1 VQADPGAPSPQ
12 PAALHGLLLRQLR
25 RVGLA
30 QDAAGAIDA
39 RLPLLLERISRAYAE
54 AEQGRYLMERSQEL
68 ASREMGELYEQ
79 LQASQ
84 ARLASLVSL
93 SSDWVWEQDAEL
105 RFRYVSALDS
115 DSGGADLSAL
125 LIGQRAVDD
134 IAAIDDDEARHYS
147 GEVAARRPFRNLRF
161 LVQRPLGAPL
171 YIRISGEP
179 VFEGGVFQGYRGV
192 GSDVTL
198 ATLAEQQVLQLARYD
213 SLTGLPNRSMFMAQL
228 EQALL
233 RARVSHL
240 GVAVLF
246 IDLDRFKYV
255 NDTLGHDAGDEL
267 LKIMAR
273 RLAGLLRSMDIVARL
288 GGDEFVIV
296 VNDCLDPATLSKVA
310 SRVLTVLCEPLR
322 LAERAVQVS
331 ASVGIALY
339 PSDGADS
346 ITLLKNAD
354 AAMYLAK
361 SRGKNNFQF
370 FTTQLAQRAARH
382 FALEGELRQAA
393 PRDELRLHYQP
404 RYRVAGGE
412 MSGME
417 ALLRWNH
424 PTRGLIPPGDFI
436 DLAEESGLIVP
447 IGRWVMEE
455 ACRQI
460 RAWREQGL
468 NPPRC
473 AINLSVRQFC
483 NEALVDELHAALSS
497 SVLES
502 QSLEVEITESVLMGD
517 PERARQVLDRLHALG
532 VSIAIDDFGTGY
544 SSLAYLKRFPAQ
556 TLKID
561 RSFISGLP
569 DDRDDAAITQ
579 AVVALAHSLGM
590 QVVAEGVET
599 PEQLAILRRL
609 GCDEAQGFLLARPQS
624 PEQLAGLLA
633 LSATGLLC
641 G

>member
-1 VQADPGAPSPQ
+1 
-12 PAALHGLLLRQLR
+12 
-25 RVGLA
+25 
-30 QDAAGAIDA
+30 
-39 RLPLLLERISRAYAE
+39 
-54 AEQGRYLMERSQEL
+54 
-68 ASREMGELYEQ
+68 
-79 LQASQ
+79 
-84 ARLASLVSL
+84 
-93 SSDWVWEQDAEL
+93 
-105 RFRYVSALDS
+105 
-115 DSGGADLSAL
+115 
-125 LIGQRAVDD
+125 
-134 IAAIDDDEARHYS
+134 
-147 GEVAARRPFRNLRF
+147 
-161 LVQRPLGAPL
+161 
-171 YIRISGEP
+171 
-179 VFEGGVFQGYRGV
+179 
-192 GSDVTL
+192 
-198 ATLAEQQVLQLARYD
+198 
-213 SLTGLPNRSMFMAQL
+213 
-228 EQALL
+228 
-233 RARVSHL
+233 
-240 GVAVLF
+240 VAVLF

-273 RLAGLLRSMDIVARL
+273 RLAGLLRSVDIVARL

-339 PSDGADS
+339 PSDGTDS

-404 RYRVAGGE
+404 RYRVAGGA

-497 SVLES
+497 SALES
-502 QSLEVEITESVLMGD
+502 QALEVEITESVLMGD

-624 PEQLAGLLA
+624 AEQLAGLLA
-633 LSATGLLC
+633 PSATGLLC